1 MIAMSPRYRGAP
13 VPSMIVPLVIKRS
26 YVPAGE
32 ADDVVVVDWLAQAAS
47 ARDAMSVDGRMSVYL
62 PTVKLTR
69 TSGTA
74 TFTVPNNG
82 HRPWNPSTSVRAS
95 SCLTPHNV
103 KSTWTELNVVTPGR
117 GWLARSTTPWI
128 FTATRSS
135 GMFWSFAIT

>member
-1 MIAMSPRYRGAP
+1 MSPRYLGAP
-13 VPSMIVPLVIKRS
+13 VPSMIVPLVINRS
-26 YVPAGE
+26 YVPAGVV
-32 ADDVVVVDWLAQAAS
+32 DDVVVADWLAQAAS
-47 ARDAMSVDGRMSVYL
+47 ARHAMSVDGCMSVYL
-62 PTVKLTR
+62 ATVTLTC

-95 SCLTPHNV
+95 SLVTPHNV
-103 KSTWTELNVVTPGR
+103 KSSRTALNVVTPGR